1 MRCFIAIDLYKG
13 VKKEIAR
20 VQKMVEPHF
29 RGKLVE
35 PENLHITLKFL
46 DDIDAVTI
54 DEVKERLSLIKFQSF
69 DLALK
74 KITVFK
80 RKSIKI
86 IWLEVDEI
94 PLQKIIDDS
103 LKGLFKRKSKFI
115 GHITIARVKRFNNEI
130 DFIKLLGDIEVNKLK
145 IDVTEFCLKSSMLTK
160 SGAIYKDIQTY
171 DLS

>member
-1 MRCFIAIDLYKG
+1 M
-13 VKKEIAR
+13 
-20 VQKMVEPHF
+20 
-29 RGKLVE
+29 
-35 PENLHITLKFL
+35 
-46 DDIDAVTI
+46 
-54 DEVKERLSLIKFQSF
+54 
-69 DLALK
+69 
-74 KITVFK
+74 
-80 RKSIKI
+80 

-103 LKGLFKRKSKFI
+103 LKGPFKRKSKFI

>member
-54 DEVKERLSLIKFQSF
+54 DEAKERLSLIKFHSF

-74 KITVFK
+74 KIAVFK

-160 SGAIYKDIQTY
+160 SGPIYKNIQTY